1 MICLFVVILHSRHI
15 SYHVH
20 SIPSTSFGHGHDGF
34 SFAFYRFINKL
45 FIVINSH
52 VAWLHALNVCACLT
66 FFNFII
72 TLWYNLS
79 ACSAVFNALY
89 ITEKG
94 TKVIF
99 CHTLWCTQNVGY
111 IEMLSRRENGVSERE
126 RDSGG
131 GKGKKKEMSEESGKK
146 RKKASTYSRFFFSF
160 NTNSFGCS
168 TLNNAI
174 NSALT
179 AQHLLHLLL
188 LQLWLSMGLRALCVD
203 VDCGHIYSTG
213 LNDKECESSES
224 FSILYTFFQK
234 G

>member
-1 MICLFVVILHSRHI
+1 MFIRYHQHLLVMDMTVFFCILSFYQQTLHRHQFTRCMAACPQCMRLPYLFQ
-15 SYHVH
+15 
-20 SIPSTSFGHGHDGF
+20 
-34 SFAFYRFINKL
+34 FY
-45 FIVINSH
+45 
-52 VAWLHALNVCACLT
+52 
-66 FFNFII
+66 
-72 TLWYNLS
+72 Y
-79 ACSAVFNALY
+79 
-89 ITEKG
+89 
-94 TKVIF
+94 
-99 CHTLWCTQNVGY
+99 HTLVQFKCMLCSVQCTIYYWKGHKGHILPYALMHTKRWLYWNAFSKGKWS
-111 IEMLSRRENGVSERE
+111 ERERE

-146 RKKASTYSRFFFSF
+146 REKASTYSRFFFSF

-203 VDCGHIYSTG
+203 VDCGHIYSPG
-213 LNDKECESSES
+213 SNDEECESSES
-224 FSILYTFFQK
+224 FSILYIFFQK

>member
-1 MICLFVVILHSRHI
+1 MSDAVADVFLLFCLMICLFVVILHSRHI

-94 TKVIF
+94 TQVIF
-99 CHTLWCTQNVGY
+99 L
-111 IEMLSRRENGVSERE
+111 L
-126 RDSGG
+126 DSL
-131 GKGKKKEMSEESGKK
+131 MH
-146 RKKASTYSRFFFSF
+146 
-160 NTNSFGCS
+160 
-168 TLNNAI
+168 NALVQVI
-174 NSALT
+174 
-179 AQHLLHLLL
+179 
-188 LQLWLSMGLRALCVD
+188 V
-203 VDCGHIYSTG
+203 HIQA
-213 LNDKECESSES
+213 NK
-224 FSILYTFFQK
+224 
-234 G
+234 